1 MIDIKLFIINM
12 FCIIG
17 ASFLVYILLTYFK
30 VTGDKTYISIFI
42 GIIIVLAFYCWI
54 NIPELACNICSKSF
68 ETMANFNNDI
78 PKVISEQDGLI
89 IPENANAT
97 INTDINLIKF
107 LKYGHLSKQLREALE
122 WQTKNGGTN
131 PPPSYTATS
140 QIVSPYSDVVIAVDP
155 VLLLTQVPTQ
165 EIVVTQPTETV
176 IIKEDFSDNNTKLI
190 LFYSPHCGFCKE
202 FMKKG
207 GLWERVKKDLNGKI
221 EIIEVN
227 NDVNPQMVREFNVSY
242 FPCLMKVKNNT
253 VIEFD
258 DDREYD
264 DIIEFALE

>member
-1 MIDIKLFIINM
+1 M
-12 FCIIG
+12 
-17 ASFLVYILLTYFK
+17 
-30 VTGDKTYISIFI
+30 
-42 GIIIVLAFYCWI
+42 
-54 NIPELACNICSKSF
+54 
-68 ETMANFNNDI
+68 
-78 PKVISEQDGLI
+78 
-89 IPENANAT
+89 
-97 INTDINLIKF
+97 
-107 LKYGHLSKQLREALE
+107 
-122 WQTKNGGTN
+122 
-131 PPPSYTATS
+131 
-140 QIVSPYSDVVIAVDP
+140 
-155 VLLLTQVPTQ
+155 
-165 EIVVTQPTETV
+165 
-176 IIKEDFSDNNTKLI
+176 
-190 LFYSPHCGFCKE
+190 FYSPHCGFCKE